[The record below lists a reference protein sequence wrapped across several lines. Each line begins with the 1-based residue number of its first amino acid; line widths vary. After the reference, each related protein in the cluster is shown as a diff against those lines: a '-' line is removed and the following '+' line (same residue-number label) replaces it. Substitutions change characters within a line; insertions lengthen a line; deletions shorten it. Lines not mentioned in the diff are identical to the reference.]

1 MSTEQTMGFPQHALS
16 RHRAPYQNRTA
27 GIVERVMKTMPEL
40 LTPLKISLF
49 YALLG
54 SLWIFGS
61 DRLLSD
67 LVPDPQL
74 LIHLAS
80 IKGTLFVIISAL
92 LIYLL
97 VSRLTRRLARSEE
110 LLSRVFEASS
120 NGIAVIRDLDRRYL
134 LVNTAFSS
142 MSGYT
147 DSELVGQL
155 EGDVNL
161 WHKSNER
168 SAMVRRLQ
176 QSGEVNEFEATFV
189 HRDGSLRHGIVS
201 ARQITFEE
209 QPCTI
214 VFVQDITLQK
224 QISLQVEELTRF
236 DAITGLPN
244 HNLLM
249 ERLEHLISINSR
261 DSKPFTVISIALARC
276 PVSGHESYNELLRT
290 IAIRMRTALR
300 ETDTLAVPYHG
311 EFTALLPRTATEQE
325 LLPVVNKLLECVR
338 EPIILSDG
346 EYQLQGHIG
355 ISVFPA
361 DGRGPEALLNN
372 ARLAMVQA
380 QECLGENCFQFYSE
394 SMNRSVS
401 EQLQLEAGI
410 LQGIRRGE
418 FFLNYQPLF
427 DRDGKSLIS
436 IEALVRWRHPALGL
450 VGPDRFISIAEQ
462 NGTIVPLGELV
473 MELAVQ
479 NCRHWREMGHPN
491 LNVAVNLS
499 PRQLRDPHFVERV
512 AALLQRTDLPSAAL
526 CFELTETALMDHND
540 EIRERIFRLKEL
552 GVKLAIDDFGTGYSS
567 LVYLKHLPVDVIKID
582 RSFVRDLV
590 EHEDDRAIV
599 AAIVAMAKSMNL
611 KIVAEGVEKTEQ
623 HRLLREL
630 GCDQMQG
637 YLFGRPMERDSFE
650 QFLLQDCPPPS
661 VMYESVEVEEPECCL
676 QTMPSETPAESN
688 SRIFDFVWEITLQ
701 IPPVHPG
708 DRLTTVLE
716 RFQSDKQLKAL
727 PVVDDGQVKGIM
739 NRSEF
744 IEEQILGRI
753 GYAFHI
759 NHAKKVRDLMHQV
772 PLVLDADT
780 GIEEA
785 ARTIQGLSAG
795 MRLDNICVAR
805 RGRYMGMLDLRTLMD
820 AITALNLKLAKGA
833 NPLTGLPGNESIQR
847 EINRCLTLG
856 APFDIAYI
864 DIDNFKPYNDFYGFE
879 RGDMA
884 IRVVG
889 DILKQFSE
897 EPPVSMQKTFCGH
910 IGGDD
915 FIIITAA
922 GQGVELAQR
931 LISDFE
937 TRLPLLHGAKD
948 HATGYYVST
957 NRKGEQETF
966 SLLSLSIAIISV
978 ARRAV
983 ESYAQLASMAT
994 EVKKSAKAVKGSSVV
1009 VRKRDGDGYADTAH
1023 AILNTDRDIYMA
1035 A

>member
-1 MSTEQTMGFPQHALS
+1 MSIEQIMEFPQRALS
-16 RHRAPYQNRTA
+16 RHRAPHQNGTTGITA
-27 GIVERVMKTMPEL
+27 QIIKTLPEL
-40 LTPLKISLF
+40 LTPLRISLL
-49 YALLG
+49 YALFG

-61 DRLLSD
+61 DVLLSGI
-67 LVPDPQL
+67 VPDLQVF
-74 LIHLAS
+74 IRLAS
-80 IKGTLFVIISAL
+80 VKGTVFVIGSAL

-97 VSRLTRRLARSEE
+97 ISRFTRRLARSEE

-134 LVNTAFSS
+134 LVNMTFSS
-142 MSGYT
+142 MSGYA
-147 DSELVGQL
+147 DSELVGQR
-155 EGDVNL
+155 EGDINL
-161 WHKSNER
+161 WHSSDER
-168 SAMVRRLQ
+168 AAMVRRLQ
-176 QSGEVNEFEATFV
+176 ESGAVKEFEATFV

-201 ARQITFEE
+201 ARHITFEE

-244 HNLLM
+244 RNLLM
-249 ERLEHLISINSR
+249 DRLGHLISMNSR
-261 DSKPFTVISIALARC
+261 DGKPFTVIAIALARC

-300 ETDTLAVPYHG
+300 ETDTLAVPYYG
-311 EFTALLPRTATEQE
+311 EFTALMPRTATEQE
-325 LLPVVNKLLECVR
+325 LVPVVNKLLECIR
-338 EPIILSDG
+338 EPIILTDG

-355 ISVFPA
+355 ISVFPV

-394 SMNRSVS
+394 SMNKTVS
-401 EQLQLEAGI
+401 EQLQLEAGM

-427 DRDGKSLIS
+427 DREGKRLIS
-436 IEALVRWRHPALGL
+436 IEALARWRHPTLGL

-462 NGTIVPLGELV
+462 NGAIVPLGELV
-473 MELAVQ
+473 MELAAQ
-479 NCRHWREMGHPN
+479 NCRHWRDMGHPN

-499 PRQLRDPHFVERV
+499 ARQLKDPHFVERV
-512 AALLQRTDLPSAAL
+512 AAILHRTGLPPAAL
-526 CFELTETALMDHND
+526 CCELTETVLMDHND
-540 EIRERIFRLKEL
+540 ETRERIFRLKEL

-567 LVYLKHLPVDVIKID
+567 LIYLKHLPVDVIKID

-599 AAIVAMAKSMNL
+599 TAIVALAKSLNL

-661 VMYESVEVEEPECCL
+661 GIHESDGNEEPESHL
-676 QTMPSETPAESN
+676 PAMPLEIPTESN
-688 SRIFDFVWEITLQ
+688 SSRIFDFVWEITLQ
-701 IPPVHPG
+701 VPPVQPG

-727 PVVDDGQVKGIM
+727 PVVDDGQAKGIM

-759 NHAKKVRDLMHQV
+759 NHAKKVRDLMHPV
-772 PLVLDADT
+772 PLVIDADT

-785 ARTIQGLSAG
+785 ARIIQGLSAG
-795 MRLDNICVAR
+795 MRLDNICVSR
-805 RGRYMGMLDLRTLMD
+805 RGRYLGMLDLRTLVD
-820 AITALNLKLAKGA
+820 AMTALNLKLAKGA

-847 EINRCLTLG
+847 EINRCLALG

-864 DIDNFKPYNDFYGFE
+864 DIDHFKPYNDFYGFE

-884 IRVVG
+884 IRMVA
-889 DILKQFSE
+889 DILNQFSE
-897 EPPVSMQKTFCGH
+897 EPPVSGMQKTFCGH

-922 GQGVELAQR
+922 GHGAQLAQR

-966 SLLSLSIAIISV
+966 SLLSLSIAIISA

-1009 VRKRDGDGYADTAH
+1009 VREGSGQPDTFPAVAATDGE
-1023 AILNTDRDIYMA
+1023 ISMA

>member
-1 MSTEQTMGFPQHALS
+1 
-16 RHRAPYQNRTA
+16 
-27 GIVERVMKTMPEL
+27 
-40 LTPLKISLF
+40 
-49 YALLG
+49 
-54 SLWIFGS
+54 
-61 DRLLSD
+61 
-67 LVPDPQL
+67 
-74 LIHLAS
+74 
-80 IKGTLFVIISAL
+80 
-92 LIYLL
+92 
-97 VSRLTRRLARSEE
+97 
-110 LLSRVFEASS
+110 
-120 NGIAVIRDLDRRYL
+120 
-134 LVNTAFSS
+134 
-142 MSGYT
+142 
-147 DSELVGQL
+147 
-155 EGDVNL
+155 
-161 WHKSNER
+161 
-168 SAMVRRLQ
+168 
-176 QSGEVNEFEATFV
+176 
-189 HRDGSLRHGIVS
+189 
-201 ARQITFEE
+201 
-209 QPCTI
+209 
-214 VFVQDITLQK
+214 
-224 QISLQVEELTRF
+224 
-236 DAITGLPN
+236 
-244 HNLLM
+244 
-249 ERLEHLISINSR
+249 
-261 DSKPFTVISIALARC
+261 
-276 PVSGHESYNELLRT
+276 
-290 IAIRMRTALR
+290 
-300 ETDTLAVPYHG
+300 
-311 EFTALLPRTATEQE
+311 
-325 LLPVVNKLLECVR
+325 
-338 EPIILSDG
+338 
-346 EYQLQGHIG
+346 
-355 ISVFPA
+355 
-361 DGRGPEALLNN
+361 
-372 ARLAMVQA
+372 
-380 QECLGENCFQFYSE
+380 
-394 SMNRSVS
+394 
-401 EQLQLEAGI
+401 
-410 LQGIRRGE
+410 
-418 FFLNYQPLF
+418 
-427 DRDGKSLIS
+427 
-436 IEALVRWRHPALGL
+436 
-450 VGPDRFISIAEQ
+450 
-462 NGTIVPLGELV
+462 
-473 MELAVQ
+473 
-479 NCRHWREMGHPN
+479 
-491 LNVAVNLS
+491 
-499 PRQLRDPHFVERV
+499 
-512 AALLQRTDLPSAAL
+512 
-526 CFELTETALMDHND
+526 
-540 EIRERIFRLKEL
+540 
-552 GVKLAIDDFGTGYSS
+552 
-567 LVYLKHLPVDVIKID
+567 
-582 RSFVRDLV
+582 
-590 EHEDDRAIV
+590 
-599 AAIVAMAKSMNL
+599 
-611 KIVAEGVEKTEQ
+611 
-623 HRLLREL
+623 
-630 GCDQMQG
+630 
-637 YLFGRPMERDSFE
+637 
-650 QFLLQDCPPPS
+650 
-661 VMYESVEVEEPECCL
+661 MYESVEVEEPECCL
-676 QTMPSETPAESN
+676 QTMPSEIPAESN

-805 RGRYMGMLDLRTLMD
+805 RGRYLGMLDLRTLMD